1 MKIAIACDHES
12 FQLKEALIPYLKSLG
27 HSVRDFGSH
36 SPRPCDY
43 PDYALEAAKAVSSDD
58 CDKGIVLC
66 ATGVGASI
74 AANKVTGIR
83 CALANDVDT
92 AKSSRQY
99 QDANML
105 ALGATVV
112 DQTTAFAIV
121 EAWLTTPFSNDDEHQ
136 NRIDKIM
143 DSEKQKEKKLT
154 DEINQ
159 LKKHRCK
166 NKRTP
171 YRPRYFGILNK
182 AINAVLCIILTLALL
197 FIPLTDFIS
206 DLADPRALVNALFES
221 GIFDG
226 VTKDP
231 ANAPDT
237 TDPDTTDPDTT
248 DPDTTDPDATVASTK
263 HFGGGYGYTAKLD
276 GEEPLPP
283 SIGGMD
289 TSSPGFASLI
299 ESLKDLVDSG
309 LIDEDVLNENL
320 GEGVEI
326 DSGKVLKDLEDS
338 EFVKELVGE
347 FTSSVYES
355 ALDPEAEST
364 FTEEK
369 VKEIM
374 NNHIGELTTIVNN
387 NLPEGV
393 QLTEDVVQNAVSAS
407 LDAALPNIMDVVSDV
422 TSSAT
427 ESLREDPMMGYVIKA
442 LKFIRSGA
450 LRAIVL
456 LIIVALCIVIAVFRL
471 PGLYGLTTIGMSS
484 IFAGMTCG
492 GLHLLFGTS
501 SIITPLL
508 NNLGGV
514 GGAIDL
520 GAIGNVLVPFVDSLA
535 NSFYISAIVFSF
547 LGICLVLGTTILR
560 GVFGRLFHAIFAD

>member
-12 FQLKEALIPYLKSLG
+12 FQLKEALIPYLKKLG
-27 HSVRDFGSH
+27 HSVSDFGSH

-74 AANKVTGIR
+74 AANKVKGIR
-83 CALANDVDT
+83 CALANDVST

-121 EAWLTTPFSNDDEHQ
+121 EAWLTTPFSNEDEHQ
-136 NRIDKIM
+136 SRIDKIM
-143 DSEKQKEKKLT
+143 DSEKKKEKKLT

-166 NKRTP
+166 KQRTP
-171 YRPRYFGILNK
+171 YRPKYFGILNK
-182 AINAVLCIILTLALL
+182 AINGILCIILALALL
-197 FIPLTDFIS
+197 FIPLTEFIS
-206 DLADPRALVNALFES
+206 DLADPRVLVNALFES
-221 GIFDG
+221 GIFEG
-226 VTKDP
+226 VIKDP
-231 ANAPDT
+231 ADIPDA
-237 TDPDTTDPDTT
+237 T
-248 DPDTTDPDATVASTK
+248 DPDTTDPDATDPDTTVASTK
-263 HFGGGYGYTAKLD
+263 HFGGSYGYTAKLD

-283 SIGGMD
+283 SIDGTD

-299 ESLKDLVDSG
+299 ESLKDLVNSG
-309 LIDEDVLNENL
+309 LIDEEVLNENL
-320 GEGVEI
+320 GKGVEI

-338 EFVKELVGE
+338 EFAKELVGE
-347 FTSSVYES
+347 FVTSVYES

-393 QLTEDVVQNAVSAS
+393 QLTEDVVQNAVSVA
-407 LDAALPNIMDVVSDV
+407 LDAALPNVMDVVSDI
-422 TSSAT
+422 TSTAT

-442 LKFIRSGA
+442 LNFIRSGA
-450 LRAIVL
+450 LRAVVL
-456 LIIVALCIVIAVFRL
+456 LIIIALCIVIAVFRL
-471 PGLYGLTTIGMSS
+471 PGLYGLTTIGISS
-484 IFAGMTCG
+484 IFAGMACG
-492 GLHLLFGTS
+492 CLQLLFGTA

-508 NNLGGV
+508 NNLGGA

-535 NSFYISAIVFSF
+535 NNFYISAIVFTF
-547 LGICLVLGTTILR
+547 LGICLVVGTTIMR
-560 GVFGRLFHAIFAD
+560 GVFGRLFHRIFAD